1 MQTHPARRG
10 RPFWQ
15 EQYSQWQSTN
25 LSKAAFCRQ
34 ATLNVVT
41 FYYWCNV
48 FTPTSSALSPA
59 ASTFVPLSLTQ
70 DQTPAFSLEI
80 ADVTIT
86 CDQLISAEQLRQWL
100 TVIRSTR

>member
-1 MQTHPARRG
+1 MQTHPVRRG

-34 ATLNVVT
+34 ASLNVVT
-41 FYYWCNV
+41 FYYWCNE
-48 FTPTSSALSPA
+48 FTPTRPA
-59 ASTFVPLSLTQ
+59 QSQQASTFVPLSLAQ
-70 DQTPAFSLEI
+70 DQAAAFSLAV
-80 ADVTIT
+80 ADVMIT
-86 CDQLISAEQLRQWL
+86 CDQLVSAEQLRQWL